1 MSDVNTL
8 VFQPLNQFFKNSLHL
23 IKKCNKPD
31 RKGMCHKC
39 IDLKM
44 ILAPDL
50 GLASTEFARIA
61 GATSVGFLMMGF
73 IGFFVKLVHIPIN
86 NILVGGSA

>member
-1 MSDVNTL
+1 MQQARPKRCVAAASFASIQSLFADKL
-8 VFQPLNQFFKNSLHL
+8 VHGVVASL
-23 IKKCNKPD
+23 
-31 RKGMCHKC
+31 
-39 IDLKM
+39 
-44 ILAPDL
+44 
-50 GLASTEFARIA
+50 EFARIA

>member
-8 VFQPLNQFFKNSLHL
+8 VFQPLQQFFKNSVHL
-23 IKKCNKPD
+23 VKKCNKPD
-31 RKGMCHKC
+31 RKGAFSGSYLTFLFAFAFC
-39 IDLKM
+39 
-44 ILAPDL
+44 A
-50 GLASTEFARIA
+50 AAEFARIA

-86 NILVGGSA
+86 NILVGGGGA

>member
-31 RKGMCHKC
+31 RKGALMVQP
-39 IDLKM
+39 LW
-44 ILAPDL
+44 LAL
-50 GLASTEFARIA
+50 
-61 GATSVGFLMMGF
+61 
-73 IGFFVKLVHIPIN
+73 
-86 NILVGGSA
+86 